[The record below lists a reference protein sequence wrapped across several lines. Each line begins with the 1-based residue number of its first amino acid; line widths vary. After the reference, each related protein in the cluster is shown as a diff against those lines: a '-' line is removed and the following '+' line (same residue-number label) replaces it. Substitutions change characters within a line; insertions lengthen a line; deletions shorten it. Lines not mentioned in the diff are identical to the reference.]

1 MAINPITGL
10 IEWTPASDGNFDVTV
25 EASNSTGTATQSF
38 TVNILNPVIMP
49 GLIAYWPLDE
59 PAGNLYIDVSGNNNG
74 TGNLSPIG
82 TAGQV
87 SGGQLFDGTTTKI
100 EVPASPAFDIAAD
113 GDFSVE
119 LWYKGDATLGAYQIM
134 AGRFIS
140 SGYWY
145 IGLTPNGHVFFNMV
159 NGSGNST
166 VYGNAVS
173 DGQWHYVTATRNGTT
188 GESKIYVDGSLRQ
201 TNVKTFTVDFS
212 STTTNLCIGSL
223 NNLYLLAGSLDEIA
237 FHNVELTLEEIHQH
251 YTNGLNSLDY
261 YENDAPV
268 ITSNQLVN
276 GKVNQLYSYDV
287 DATGYPLPTYVLTT
301 SPEGMA
307 INPITGLIEWTPAS
321 DGNFDVT
328 VEASNSTGTA
338 TQSFTVNI
346 LNPVIMPG
354 LIAYWPLDEPAG
366 NLYIDVSGNNNGTG
380 NLSPIGT
387 AGQVSGGQLFDGT
400 TTKIEIPA
408 SPAFDIAADGDFS
421 LELWYKGDATPG
433 AYQIMAG
440 RFISS
445 GYWYIGLTPN
455 GHVFFNMVNG
465 SGNSTVY
472 GNAVSDGQWHYVTA
486 TRNGT
491 TGESKIYVDGS
502 LRQTNVKTFTVDFSS
517 TTTNLCIGSLNNLY
531 LLAGSLDE
539 VAFHNVELKPE
550 EIQQHYNNGLSGQG
564 YFETIVPTTES
575 IEAKSAEISIVESE
589 FPQIEM
595 HDLKVYPNPF
605 TDRLRFEFVSPNRL
619 MPVSICTICLDVC

>member
-1 MAINPITGL
+1 VPASPDFDFAADGDFSVEFWYKGDAAPGATQIILCRSISSGYWYIGLTPTGQAFFRIVNRGVFSSAYGNVVSDGQWHYVSATRNGTSGESKIYVDGSLRQTDVKTFTSDFSSPTTNLCIGSLNNSYLLTGSLDEVAVHNVELTLEEIHQHYTNGLNSLDYYENDAPVITSNQLVNGKVNQLYSYDADATGYPAPTFALTNSPESMTINPITGL

-25 EASNSTGTATQSF
+25 EASNSTGSATQSF
-38 TVNILNPVIMP
+38 TVNIIQPVIMP
-49 GLIAYWPLDE
+49 GLIAYWPLNE
-59 PAGNLYIDVSGNNNG
+59 PSGNLYIDVSGNNNG

-119 LWYKGDATLGAYQIM
+119 LWYKGDATPGAYQIM

-287 DATGYPLPTYVLTT
+287 DATGYPLPTYV
-301 SPEGMA
+301 
-307 INPITGLIEWTPAS
+307 
-321 DGNFDVT
+321 
-328 VEASNSTGTA
+328 
-338 TQSFTVNI
+338 
-346 LNPVIMPG
+346 
-354 LIAYWPLDEPAG
+354 
-366 NLYIDVSGNNNGTG
+366 
-380 NLSPIGT
+380 
-387 AGQVSGGQLFDGT
+387 
-400 TTKIEIPA
+400 
-408 SPAFDIAADGDFS
+408 
-421 LELWYKGDATPG
+421 
-433 AYQIMAG
+433 
-440 RFISS
+440 
-445 GYWYIGLTPN
+445 
-455 GHVFFNMVNG
+455 
-465 SGNSTVY
+465 
-472 GNAVSDGQWHYVTA
+472 
-486 TRNGT
+486 
-491 TGESKIYVDGS
+491 
-502 LRQTNVKTFTVDFSS
+502 
-517 TTTNLCIGSLNNLY
+517 
-531 LLAGSLDE
+531 
-539 VAFHNVELKPE
+539 
-550 EIQQHYNNGLSGQG
+550 
-564 YFETIVPTTES
+564 
-575 IEAKSAEISIVESE
+575 
-589 FPQIEM
+589 
-595 HDLKVYPNPF
+595 
-605 TDRLRFEFVSPNRL
+605 
-619 MPVSICTICLDVC
+619 